1 MTNVLFC
8 CYHLRKYSKYE
19 TCAKMRRF
27 RILCFFSMVV
37 HFVCLQW
44 ISTVNN
50 VVKEGGFVRGRSQ
63 SSQQKKVW
71 IHVDS

>member
-1 MTNVLFC
+1 M
-8 CYHLRKYSKYE
+8 
-19 TCAKMRRF
+19 
-27 RILCFFSMVV
+27 
-37 HFVCLQW
+37 
-44 ISTVNN
+44 NN